1 MVPFVQYISMLALRR
16 NNICKYSAGNS
27 LYKNP
32 SCFIWP
38 HGWGGGG
45 EGTPGIGG
53 GTGRR
58 GPGRGQRTAGGASQA
73 EPGEVWQNGETRRAE
88 AEGHP
93 DTRAWGSEA
102 SGTWGI
108 RSPPRGGRG
117 ATEAAGCVQDEAQ
130 GEPLK
135 GSWSVESL

>member
-1 MVPFVQYISMLALRR
+1 MYRIICEYKVGCNVSHEQGKNKALTWV
-16 NNICKYSAGNS
+16 G
-27 LYKNP
+27 
-32 SCFIWP
+32 WP

-73 EPGEVWQNGETRRAE
+73 EPGEVWQTGETRRAE

>member
-1 MVPFVQYISMLALRR
+1 MYRIICEYKVGCNVSHEQGKNKALTWV
-16 NNICKYSAGNS
+16 G
-27 LYKNP
+27 
-32 SCFIWP
+32 WP
-38 HGWGGGG
+38 HGGWGA
-45 EGTPGIGG
+45 EGTPGMGG

-58 GPGRGQRTAGGASQA
+58 GPGRRQRTAGGAGQA